1 MNTVILKGNLAGDP
15 EAKEVNANGRDTTVV
30 RFNLAVQRYFKRSDG
45 TRDKDV
51 TFIPCE
57 AWDSGAETIKKILSK
72 GDPVL
77 INGALKV
84 DQWEKDG
91 QKFSRLKVRVQN
103 FEKLYR
109 ATGST
114 APGSANNAGATSS
127 APASNSNPVPSDD
140 TPVSNSEIE
149 VGAGVGGDGDDDIP
163 F

>member
-1 MNTVILKGNLAGDP
+1 MNTVILKGNLAAEPD
-15 EAKEVNANGRDTTVV
+15 AKEVSANGRDTTVV

-57 AWDSGAETIKKILSK
+57 AWDSGAETIKKILHK

-109 ATGST
+109 ASGTTAGPYTGADAADGNT
-114 APGSANNAGATSS
+114 PT
-127 APASNSNPVPSDD
+127 PSDD
-140 TPVSNSEIE
+140 APPSDADIE
-149 VGAGVGGDGDDDIP
+149 VTVGTGEGGDDIP